1 MKPNPSVRKPIELPL
16 TARKYV
22 PSSSLVNQA
31 MASMALVSLV
41 FAVQTGCK
49 STPKYLAEPDT
60 VLVNHVEDGH
70 EAYREGLTA
79 SASKDYRSALLRAW
93 AIDDPYESG
102 SASYNLAACYVS
114 DQDYAAAIQWL
125 INARVDLVRG
135 RRSTGNTWLLS
146 ADIAMAQGCLTEAQS
161 YIDYASRA
169 CPDCEFDKRYNLC
182 GPDAKF
188 VDCKCK
194 EPCCS
199 KLPCI
204 GDKIEKKKSKR
215 DCEQVY
221 AASVHLAKAKLALCQ
236 QDICEA
242 KRYHQLAHNCV
253 ADVCDLAFRA
263 DLHEVAAM
271 IHDAECDCLQ
281 AGAHRDCEIELL
293 RATANYREIP
303 KVLKAASN
311 SYLQCGRLDLAIDR
325 LIRCSRI
332 QLARKEFEK
341 SWATLRQAGD
351 MLVDCECDANR
362 VRFEITAKMIQDS
375 LEKIA
380 KRPADLEASHADDA
394 KAAQDT
400 MPAQSALPL

>member
-1 MKPNPSVRKPIELPL
+1 
-16 TARKYV
+16 
-22 PSSSLVNQA
+22 
-31 MASMALVSLV
+31 
-41 FAVQTGCK
+41 
-49 STPKYLAEPDT
+49 
-60 VLVNHVEDGH
+60 
-70 EAYREGLTA
+70 
-79 SASKDYRSALLRAW
+79 
-93 AIDDPYESG
+93 
-102 SASYNLAACYVS
+102 
-114 DQDYAAAIQWL
+114 
-125 INARVDLVRG
+125 
-135 RRSTGNTWLLS
+135 
-146 ADIAMAQGCLTEAQS
+146 MAQGCLTEAQS

-303 KVLKAASN
+303 KVLKAASD

>member
-1 MKPNPSVRKPIELPL
+1 MRPNTFVRKPCGLP
-16 TARKYV
+16 V
-22 PSSSLVNQA
+22 C
-31 MASMALVSLV
+31 MALVSLLL
-41 FAVQTGCK
+41 AAQSGCK

-60 VLVNHVEDGH
+60 VLVNHVEDAH

-79 SASKDYRSALLRAW
+79 NASKDYRSALLRAW

-102 SASYNLAACYVS
+102 SASYNLAACSVS
-114 DQDYAAAIQWL
+114 DLDYFAANQWL
-125 INARVDLVRG
+125 INARVDLVRA

-146 ADIAMAQGCLTEAQS
+146 ADIAMAQGCLMEAQS

-169 CPDCEFDKRYNLC
+169 CPDCEFDKQYNLC

-204 GDKIEKKKSKR
+204 GEKIEKKKSKK

-236 QDICEA
+236 QDICQA
-242 KRYHQLAHNCV
+242 KRHHQSAHDCV

-271 IHDAECDCLQ
+271 IHDAECNYLQ

-303 KVLKAASN
+303 KVLKAASD

-341 SWATLRQAGD
+341 SWATLKLAGD
-351 MLVDCECDANR
+351 LLTDCECDANR

-380 KRPADLEASHADDA
+380 KRPADLDANDANDA
-394 KAAQDT
+394 KAAQDSK
-400 MPAQSALPL
+400 PAQSALPL